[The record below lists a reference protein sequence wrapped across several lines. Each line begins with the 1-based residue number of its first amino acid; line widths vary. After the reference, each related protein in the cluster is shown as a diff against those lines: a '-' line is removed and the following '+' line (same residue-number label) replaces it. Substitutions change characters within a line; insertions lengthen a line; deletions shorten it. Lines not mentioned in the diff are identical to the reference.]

1 MQLRLVL
8 VSAFLTTSLWA
19 AEVPTE
25 NKALSRLLPILFYT
39 PDTGLGTGAFL
50 IRNLDNPEAGDPSQL
65 IAFATITQKR
75 QIISVAEPKI
85 YWDQG
90 RWEWS
95 GKLSV
100 QDFPSEYYGRGP
112 LEIHPND
119 AEAYDN
125 KSLGLETRL
134 KNIFY
139 DGLFWELELGGS
151 WQEFGAIHDDDP
163 TPQVDLEF
171 ARWGLKGQQQFFGAA
186 LGHDNRNSRVRA
198 TTGHLFRAFYRFQNF
213 QTSEDR
219 GNFKLGG
226 FDWKQYMTLSDRQ
239 SLALQIHAAEMERK
253 ELPFYLLQGLGG
265 NQVLRGF
272 YGNQFRDYAVSYVQ
286 TEWRNLW
293 TETWGFR
300 VFAGV
305 GAHASQW
312 STLDESSGKAAGGV
326 GIDYFLDP
334 RSRNNLR
341 LDFGV
346 SQENRGVYFLY
357 GNAF

>member
-1 MQLRLVL
+1 MMRLLL
-8 VSAFLTTSLWA
+8 VSLSAFLTTSLWA
-19 AEVPTE
+19 ADAPME
-25 NKALSRLLPILFYT
+25 NKALSRILPVLFFT
-39 PDTGLGTGAFL
+39 PDTGLGTGAFI
-50 IRNLDNPEAGDPSQL
+50 IRNLDNPETGDPSQL
-65 IAFATITQKR
+65 IAFATVTQKR

-95 GKLSV
+95 GKLSA
-100 QDFPSEYYGRGP
+100 QDFPSEYYGRGS

-119 AEAYDN
+119 AEAYEDRR
-125 KSLGLETRL
+125 LGLEMRL
-134 KNIFY
+134 KNIFH
-139 DGLFWELELGGS
+139 DGLFWELELGGNR
-151 WQEFGAIHDDDP
+151 QEFATRHDDP
-163 TPQVDLEF
+163 TPHVDLEF
-171 ARWGLKGQQQFFGAA
+171 ARWGLQGQQQFIGAG

-198 TTGHLFRAFYRFQNF
+198 TYGHIFRAFYRFQNF

-219 GNFKLGG
+219 GKVNLGG
-226 FDWKQYMTLSDRQ
+226 FDFKQYMSLSDRQ
-239 SLALQIHAAEMERK
+239 SVALQIYGAEMERK

-272 YGNQFRDYAVSYVQ
+272 YGNQFRDYAVGYVQ

-312 STLDESSGKAAGGV
+312 SALKDSSGKAAGGV

-341 LDFGV
+341 LDFGI